1 MATRL
6 AARTPGGPQRRHRST
21 AVPLALAWAATIVY
35 ASLFPFA
42 GWRWPAGLDALAMLR
57 LPWPRYFIPFDI
69 TSNLGGYLP
78 LGLLVALAQLRHGG
92 GRWSALVGAVLA
104 GAALSY
110 AMEVAQHLLP
120 QRVPSL
126 LDWLLNALGSLAGAL
141 LAVMAAWLGLLR
153 GWQTTRERWL
163 QHGQSGAVA
172 LLLLWPVA
180 LLFPTPVPLGLG
192 QVGGVLRDWLFD
204 LLTDVRWADAVANW
218 LDSAAEPSERLSP
231 LAEGLAV
238 ALGLLAP
245 CLLAFAASRRGWRR
259 LGLALAIG
267 VLAAAATTLSTA
279 LNFGPDH
286 ALAWATPDTL
296 APLAVGLGLALA
308 LAWLGPRAAAAL
320 ALVVITGLVMLVHQA
335 PTDPYFADSLQGW
348 EQGRFIRFHGLAQW
362 LGWLWP
368 YAALAWLLARLGG
381 GGEAG

>member
-1 MATRL
+1 M
-6 AARTPGGPQRRHRST
+6 PGPRGRHAST

-35 ASLFPFA
+35 ASLFPFT
-42 GWRWPAGLDALAMLR
+42 GWRWPVGLGVAEMLR
-57 LPWPRYFIPFDI
+57 LPWPQYFIPFDI

-78 LGLLVALAQLRHGG
+78 LGLLVALARLRHGA
-92 GRWSALVGAVLA
+92 GRWSALAGGVLA

-110 AMEVAQHLLP
+110 GLEVSQHLLS

-126 LDWLLNALGSLAGAL
+126 LDWLLNSLGALAGAL
-141 LAVMAAWLGLLR
+141 LAVLAALLGLLR
-153 GWQTTRERWL
+153 GWQATRERWL
-163 QHGQSGAVA
+163 EGGQSGAVA

-192 QVGGVLRDWLFD
+192 QVGGALRDWLFV
-204 LLTDVRWADAVANW
+204 LLLDVPWAQSVTLW
-218 LDSAAEPSERLSP
+218 LDSAPVPSERLSP

-245 CLLAFAASRRGWRR
+245 CLLAYAASRRGWRR
-259 LGLALAIG
+259 LGLALGATL
-267 VLAAAATTLSTA
+267 LALLATTLSTT

-286 ALAWATPDTL
+286 ALAWAVPDTL
-296 APLAVGLGLALA
+296 VPMAVGLVLALM
-308 LAWLGPRAAAAL
+308 LAWLGARAAAAL
-320 ALVVITGLVMLVHQA
+320 ALVAFTGLVMLVHQA
-335 PTDPYFADSLQGW
+335 PSDPYFAQSLQGW

-368 YAALAWLLARLGG
+368 YGALAWLLVRLGG
-381 GGEAG
+381 TRRV

>member
-1 MATRL
+1 MR
-6 AARTPGGPQRRHRST
+6 GRHVST
-21 AVPLALAWAATIVY
+21 AVPLALAWAATVVY

-42 GWRWPAGLDALAMLR
+42 GWRWPAALSVLDMLR

-78 LGLLVALAQLRHGG
+78 LGLLVALARLRHGA
-92 GRWSALVGAVLA
+92 GRWSALAAGGLA

-110 AMEVAQHLLP
+110 ALEVMQHLLP

-126 LDWLLNALGSLAGAL
+126 LDWALNTAGAAAGAL
-141 LAVMAAWLGLLR
+141 LAVLLAALGLLR
-153 GWQTTRERWL
+153 GWQATRERWL
-163 QHGQSGAVA
+163 ERGQSGAVA
-172 LLLLWPVA
+172 LLLLWPLA

-192 QVGGVLRDWLFD
+192 QVGGALREWLFD
-204 LLTDVRWADAVANW
+204 LLTDVRWADAITNW

-231 LAEGLAV
+231 LAESLAV

-245 CLLAFAASRRGWRR
+245 CLLAYAASRRGWRR
-259 LGLALAIG
+259 LGLALAVAG
-267 VLAAAATTLSTA
+267 LAAGATTLSTT

-296 APLAVGLGLALA
+296 VPGAVGLGLAAA
-308 LAWLGPRAAAAL
+308 LAWLGARAAAAL
-320 ALVVITGLVMLVHQA
+320 ALVVLTSLVMLVHLA
-335 PTDPYFADSLQGW
+335 PTDPYFAQSLQGW
-348 EQGRFIRFHGLAQW
+348 EQGQFIRFHGLAQW

-368 YAALAWLLARLGG
+368 YAALAWLLGRLGG
-381 GGEAG
+381 APAARG

>member
-1 MATRL
+1 MTNKL
-6 AARTPGGPQRRHRST
+6 AARPSGGLRRHHST
-21 AVPLALAWAATIVY
+21 AVPLALAWVATSVY

-42 GWRWPAGLDALAMLR
+42 GWRWPAGLAALEMLR

-78 LGLLVALAQLRHGG
+78 LGLLVALARLRHGA
-92 GRWSALVGAVLA
+92 GRWSALASAVLA

-110 AMEVAQHLLP
+110 VMEVAQHLLP

-126 LDWLLNALGSLAGAL
+126 LDWLLNTLGSLAGAL
-141 LAVMAAWLGLLR
+141 LAVLMAWLGLLR
-153 GWQTTRERWL
+153 GWQATRERWL
-163 QHGQSGAVA
+163 EHGQSGAVA

-192 QVGGVLRDWLFD
+192 QVGGVLREWLFD
-204 LLTDVRWADAVANW
+204 LLADVRWAESVANW
-218 LDSAAEPSERLSP
+218 LDSAAEPGERLSAF
-231 LAEGLAV
+231 AEGLAV

-245 CLLAFAASRRGWRR
+245 CLLAFAASRPGWRR
-259 LGLALAIG
+259 VALALAVG
-267 VLAAAATTLSTA
+267 ALAAGATTLSTA

-296 APLAVGLGLALA
+296 APLAVGLGMALA
-308 LAWLGPRAAAAL
+308 LAWLPPRAAAAL
-320 ALVVITGLVMLVHQA
+320 ALMVTTGLVMLVHQA
-335 PTDPYFADSLQGW
+335 PADPYFADSLQGW

-362 LGWLWP
+362 LGWAWP

-381 GGEAG
+381 GGAAER